1 MKLIKT
7 KGIVLKETNFEESSK
22 ILTVLTSDFGKIQ
35 VLSKNCRRLLSV
47 LSAVSQPLMFCEFV
61 IRKTKDIYS
70 ISSASVIESFFE
82 LSQDVNL
89 AIYSGYLIELV
100 DSFLEFEQKNED
112 VLRLLLN
119 SLYLLKKR
127 KDPEVVSR
135 IFEIKILVYTG
146 FFPQFTQC
154 VKCQRKD
161 ITRAFF
167 SFKNGGLTCEACKED
182 NDIEIEIEVV
192 KRILIVAATNL
203 KKLNKILFDSSLNS
217 KIKTI
222 TLPYIKMVL
231 QKDIKILDF
240 FRFIQ

>member
-47 LSAVSQPLMFCEFV
+47 LSACSQPLMFCEFV

-119 SLYLLKKR
+119 SLYLLKKG

-146 FFPQFTQC
+146 F
-154 VKCQRKD
+154 
-161 ITRAFF
+161 
-167 SFKNGGLTCEACKED
+167 SF
-182 NDIEIEIEVV
+182 
-192 KRILIVAATNL
+192 NL
-203 KKLNKILFDSSLNS
+203 PS
-217 KIKTI
+217 
-222 TLPYIKMVL
+222 V
-231 QKDIKILDF
+231 
-240 FRFIQ
+240 